1 MLERKKKKSKSQ
13 ECMSDIFNLNGSLFI
28 VISIGYVFI
37 RLFNLITLFSL
48 FYLYFP
54 LWTPL
59 GRNHNVILSM
69 VG

>member
-54 LWTPL
+54 L
-59 GRNHNVILSM
+59 
-69 VG
+69 